1 MTTVESLV
9 QRARD
14 GDVDAFEI
22 LVHRFQDMAVGY
34 GYSILR
40 NFQSAEDAA
49 QEAFFEAYRNLD
61 QLREPGAFPG
71 WFRRIVFKQ
80 CDRQIRRA
88 DFVAVPIDSTENF
101 AWTNPTQDD
110 AMEQREMQDQIMAA
124 VDSLPDHERA
134 ATMLYYISGYSQ
146 NEVAEFLDVPVST
159 VKKRLH
165 TARKRLREMLVDMIE
180 DSLRERRPS
189 RDESFANRVIE
200 LLKAT
205 RVGDVAAVK
214 QLLERDPRLIRARDP
229 MGNTAMIMAVNFGQT
244 EVAELLLSSG
254 VQPDIHEAAAIGDT
268 NRARTLLDDEPALLD
283 SYSLEG
289 FTPLAL
295 AAHFGHIE
303 VARFLIDRGANV
315 NDISQHPMKLRPLH
329 AALFGR
335 KTEMALLLVDHGADL
350 DATRGGAG
358 MPRAGWTAL
367 HYCARYGFS
376 ELAKTLVDRG
386 ADLNVVDDEGRSP
399 LDVATDA
406 GNEKIVALFCE
417 RMGRSR
423 LSDKHQEAPNKSFS
437 GA

>member
-1 MTTVESLV
+1 V
-9 QRARD
+9 RD
-14 GDVDAFEI
+14 GDADAFEI

-34 GYSILR
+34 GYSLLR

-49 QEAFFEAYRNLD
+49 QESFFEAYRNLA
-61 QLREPGAFPG
+61 QLLEPAAFPG

-88 DFVAVPIDSTENF
+88 GFVAVPIDSAENY
-101 AWTNPTQDD
+101 AWSNPTQDVT
-110 AMEQREMQDQIMAA
+110 MERRETQDQIMAA

-165 TARKRLREMLVDMIE
+165 SARKRLREMLVDMIE

-189 RDESFANRVIE
+189 RDDSFANRVIE
-200 LLKAT
+200 ILKAA
-205 RVGDVAAVK
+205 RAGDVAAVK
-214 QLLERDPRLIRARDP
+214 KLLERDPRLIRARDP
-229 MGNTAMIMAVNFGQT
+229 MGNTAMIMAVNFGQI

-254 VQPDIHEAAAIGDT
+254 VQPDVHEAAAIGDV
-268 NRARTLLDDEPALLD
+268 NRIRNLLNGAPALLD

-315 NDISQHPMKLRPLH
+315 NGISQHPMRLSPIH
-329 AALFGR
+329 AALFGGR
-335 KTEMALLLVDHGADL
+335 TDMALLLIDHGADV
-350 DATRGGAG
+350 DARRGGAG

-367 HYCARYGFS
+367 HYCAQSGFV
-376 ELAKTLVDRG
+376 ELAQTLVDRG
-386 ADLNVVDDEGRSP
+386 ADTSLVDDEGRSP
-399 LDVATDA
+399 LEVATDA
-406 GNEKIVALFCE
+406 GNQKIVAL
-417 RMGRSR
+417 
-423 LSDKHQEAPNKSFS
+423 LS
-437 GA
+437 